1 MSVTPTARLAAP
13 LIAAVVLL
21 SGCGSDEPTDEA
33 APPAPSD
40 IAAETAS
47 FDLAAGVQQRYLL
60 GLFAT
65 EGGSI
70 VDGTITLD
78 FATVDAG
85 PPTSI
90 DDVKATYVPVAGF
103 DTRQPADDPHIAA
116 PGDGTGA
123 YQADSVVF
131 PRAGNW
137 QVTATLEL
145 DGDTIRTTDAFDVL
159 PERIVPAP
167 GDPAPRSMNRL
178 PGEPGVEPTAIDS
191 RATDGE
197 VPDPQLHEMT
207 VAGAIDS
214 GRPTMVVVATPTYCV
229 SRFCG
234 PITDT
239 IDELRES
246 YSEWVNFVHLEI
258 WDDYEESVVTKAA
271 AQWIFPNGP
280 DGGGGN
286 EPWVFLIDG
295 DGIISQRWDNVTNE
309 TQLREAL
316 DQLEPGP
323 PG

>member
-1 MSVTPTARLAAP
+1 MNLSPAARIGTSAAITILLLA
-13 LIAAVVLL
+13 
-21 SGCGSDEPTDEA
+21 GCGTDG
-33 APPAPSD
+33 PGQDSVSPATD

-47 FDLAAGVQQRYLL
+47 FDLAAGVDQRYLL

-70 VDGTITLD
+70 VDGSITLD

-85 PPTSI
+85 PAMTI
-90 DDVKATYVPVAGF
+90 EDVEATYVPVAGF
-103 DTRQPADDPHIAA
+103 DTREPADAPHIAE

-137 QVTATLEL
+137 EVTATIEL
-145 DGDTIRTTDAFDVL
+145 DGVTTRATDAFDVL

-167 GDPAPRSMNRL
+167 GGPAPRSTNRL
-178 PGEPGVEPTAIDS
+178 PGEPGVELTAIDS
-191 RATDGE
+191 RAADGK
-197 VPDPQLHEMT
+197 VPDPQLHAMT
-207 VAGAIDS
+207 VADAIDS
-214 GRPTMVVVATPTYCV
+214 GRPTMVVVSTPTYCV

-234 PITDT
+234 PITES
-239 IDELRES
+239 IEELSES
-246 YSEWVNFVHLEI
+246 YSERVNFVHLEV

-271 AQWIFPNGP
+271 AEWIFPNGP

-295 DGIISQRWDNVTNE
+295 DGVVAQRWDNVTNQ

-316 DQLEPGP
+316 DELEPP
-323 PG
+323 T